1 MKASE
6 NIVSKWINIKVSIGI
21 FEVTCFKEYW
31 TYKIYAHTQKDAL
44 ITIAVMK
51 LLITHRKTVF

>member
-1 MKASE
+1 MQ
-6 NIVSKWINIKVSIGI
+6 N
-21 FEVTCFKEYW
+21 
-31 TYKIYAHTQKDAL
+31 YAHTQKDAL